1 MTNKELKKVLDGIR
15 RIPNE
20 SEREAVTQIVL
31 KAAAESITLETLK
44 QVTNTNQ
51 CKNSGN
57 SSREKLKFSKA
68 EIEKLPPALQ
78 KLLEKCGRSVACRTT
93 EHGLYQA
100 RFRRNGYNVEVA
112 DKNFSALKEK
122 FLQKLIAADNKKRQS
137 EFPLFIDYAE
147 DWLSVKRR
155 VVKDSTYDGYALQLR
170 RKLIPEF
177 GDLPLNKVQRSAVQN
192 YLFSFSDA
200 GKHRTAH
207 KLKTLLSAIFATA
220 AEDFSA
226 LLNPMRKIVLERYSA
241 KKGKAFTVQ
250 EERKIIEFSSLRRE
264 KNEHTG
270 KACGAILLLLYTG
283 MRIGELSSA
292 AFDGTYITCV
302 SEKTRK
308 GKTDVLRKIPLSP
321 MLKKVWYLIDFK
333 SAISASAESIR
344 RTLKQIFQGRHP
356 HELRYTF
363 ITRAKECGCNAEVV
377 MLWAGHCRDNDVSAS
392 RVDRGYTTFSDK
404 FLINEMQKF
413 AY

>member
-1 MTNKELKKVLDGIR
+1 MTFVFLCATRSHRK
-15 RIPNE
+15 
-20 SEREAVTQIVL
+20 
-31 KAAAESITLETLK
+31 
-44 QVTNTNQ
+44 
-51 CKNSGN
+51 GN
-57 SSREKLKFSKA
+57 ASREKLKFSKT

-78 KLLEKCGRSVACRTT
+78 KLLEKCGRNVACRTT

-137 EFPLFIDYAE
+137 EFPLFKDYAE

-220 AEDFSA
+220 AEDFPA

-250 EERKIIEFSSLRRE
+250 EERKIIEFCSLRQ
-264 KNEHTG
+264 
-270 KACGAILLLLYTG
+270 
-283 MRIGELSSA
+283 
-292 AFDGTYITCV
+292 
-302 SEKTRK
+302 EKTNNR
-308 GKTDVLRKIPLSP
+308 VR
-321 MLKKVWYLIDFK
+321 
-333 SAISASAESIR
+333 
-344 RTLKQIFQGRHP
+344 
-356 HELRYTF
+356 
-363 ITRAKECGCNAEVV
+363 
-377 MLWAGHCRDNDVSAS
+377 HCRDSVPLFIFK
-392 RVDRGYTTFSDK
+392 YTPVIGKIDLCK
-404 FLINEMQKF
+404 F
-413 AY
+413 

>member
-1 MTNKELKKVLDGIR
+1 MPLTSVFLCATRSHRK
-15 RIPNE
+15 
-20 SEREAVTQIVL
+20 
-31 KAAAESITLETLK
+31 
-44 QVTNTNQ
+44 
-51 CKNSGN
+51 GN
-57 SSREKLKFSKA
+57 ASREKLKFSKT

-78 KLLEKCGRSVACRTT
+78 KLLEKCGRNVACRTT

-137 EFPLFIDYAE
+137 EFPLFKDYAE

-177 GDLPLNKVQRSAVQN
+177 GDFPLNKVQRSAVQN

-220 AEDFSA
+220 AEDFPT

-250 EERKIIEFSSLRRE
+250 EERKIIEFCSARQG
-264 KNEHTG
+264 KNEYWG
-270 KACGAILLLLYTG
+270 KACGAI
-283 MRIGELSSA
+283 
-292 AFDGTYITCV
+292 CV
-302 SEKTRK
+302 CAR
-308 GKTDVLRKIPLSP
+308 PLSYCIA
-321 MLKKVWYLIDFK
+321 K
-333 SAISASAESIR
+333 
-344 RTLKQIFQGRHP
+344 TIFRQ
-356 HELRYTF
+356 
-363 ITRAKECGCNAEVV
+363 
-377 MLWAGHCRDNDVSAS
+377 
-392 RVDRGYTTFSDK
+392 
-404 FLINEMQKF
+404 
-413 AY
+413 

>member
-1 MTNKELKKVLDGIR
+1 M
-15 RIPNE
+15 
-20 SEREAVTQIVL
+20 
-31 KAAAESITLETLK
+31 
-44 QVTNTNQ
+44 
-51 CKNSGN
+51 
-57 SSREKLKFSKA
+57 KFSKA
-68 EIEKLPPALQ
+68 EIEKLPPVLQ
-78 KLLEKCGRSVACRTT
+78 KLLEKCDRNVACRTT

-137 EFPLFIDYAE
+137 EFPLFKDYAE

-220 AEDFSA
+220 AEDFPA

-250 EERKIIEFSSLRRE
+250 EERKIIEFCSARQE
-264 KNEHTG
+264 KNEYMS
-270 KACGAILLLLYTG
+270 KACGAI
-283 MRIGELSSA
+283 
-292 AFDGTYITCV
+292 CV
-302 SEKTRK
+302 CAR
-308 GKTDVLRKIPLSP
+308 PLSYCIA
-321 MLKKVWYLIDFK
+321 K
-333 SAISASAESIR
+333 
-344 RTLKQIFQGRHP
+344 TIFRQ
-356 HELRYTF
+356 
-363 ITRAKECGCNAEVV
+363 
-377 MLWAGHCRDNDVSAS
+377 
-392 RVDRGYTTFSDK
+392 
-404 FLINEMQKF
+404 
-413 AY
+413 